1 MKIYIMRH
9 ADAVDGERMDTERTL
24 TDLGRWQAKVMA
36 KATKQ
41 IGVKFDLILSSA
53 FKRGVDTA
61 EYFIRKRSTHVI
73 LKQLEPDGSAER
85 AWTAI
90 LKAIDKAKDPEHV
103 LVIGHGPQIH
113 ALITCACFAFE
124 PGEKILSHGNMVK
137 IESGDGAHSFH
148 WLLSPTLA
156 AHFLGK
162 TGKKDPEG
170 NRIEEAIGRGCL
182 AVAENLMRS
191 HKAAVI
197 DPLVSKMRS
206 ALRGRWRR
214 QLKRLLATLEDLKPA
229 IEANDVVHVTSMLD
243 AALPANDP
251 KFAKTYD
258 KVRDAAYA
266 HGATHVNAQLAKLSE
281 ATPKRPLLPGSYE
294 LKDDVSDYETGLDIT
309 TSERVKTSIA
319 GVGPLTLL
327 AVAAAL
333 RTTLNGFSQVEAGQV
348 SRGETAALNVVSDA
362 YHQGGADVASFVA
375 DSTGGEVEKHWDAE
389 DDACEICIEN
399 EDEGWIPEDAP
410 HSSGDFEPQAHPN
423 CRCSESYRVAT
434 AE

>member
-1 MKIYIMRH
+1 MKIYVMRH
-9 ADAVDGERMDTERTL
+9 ALTDEGERMDATRGINDVGREQCRVMRKFLKAADVNPDVIISSKFART
-24 TDLGRWQAKVMA
+24 RE
-36 KATKQ
+36 
-41 IGVKFDLILSSA
+41 
-53 FKRGVDTA
+53 TA
-61 EYFIRKRSTHVI
+61 EVVQRGNTPIKTTAALDPDSTV
-73 LKQLEPDGSAER
+73 
-85 AWTAI
+85 
-90 LKAIDKAKDPEHV
+90 DKAWKAVLNLAGESKSV
-103 LVIGHGPQIH
+103 LVVMHGPLIQPFLASVAFCFREHWEWPH
-113 ALITCACFAFE
+113 AGIAYVNTDA
-124 PGEKILSHGNMVK
+124 SHFRWFVTPK
-137 IESGDGAHSFH
+137 
-148 WLLSPTLA
+148 LA
-156 AHFLGK
+156 AHIVGV
-162 TGKKDPEG
+162 D
-170 NRIEEAIGRGCL
+170 ASD
-182 AVAENLMRS
+182 VAEELAREAYGRACVALSENLTVA
-191 HKAAVI
+191 HKAAVV

-214 QLKRLLATLEDLKPA
+214 QLKRLLAILDDLRPA
-229 IEANDVVHVTSMLD
+229 IRANDVAHVTNMLD

-251 KFAKTYD
+251 KFAKIYN

-266 HGATHVNAQLAKLSE
+266 HGATHVNVQLGMITE
-281 ATPKRPLLPGSYE
+281 AAPKRPLQLPATYQPEG
-294 LKDDVSDYETGLDIT
+294 DVSLYEDGLDET